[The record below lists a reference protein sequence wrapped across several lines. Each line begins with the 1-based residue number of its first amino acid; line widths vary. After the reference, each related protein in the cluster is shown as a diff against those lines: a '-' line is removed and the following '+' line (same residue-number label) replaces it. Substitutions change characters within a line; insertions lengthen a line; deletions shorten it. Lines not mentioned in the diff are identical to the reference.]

1 MKKARSPVGFAHFR
15 KLVGKRRGSTL
26 VLGLGKTY
34 WGAAGFPFAALF
46 KEFHTLEALKDGTFA
61 ADGGV

>member
-1 MKKARSPVGFAHFR
+1 MGFAHFR